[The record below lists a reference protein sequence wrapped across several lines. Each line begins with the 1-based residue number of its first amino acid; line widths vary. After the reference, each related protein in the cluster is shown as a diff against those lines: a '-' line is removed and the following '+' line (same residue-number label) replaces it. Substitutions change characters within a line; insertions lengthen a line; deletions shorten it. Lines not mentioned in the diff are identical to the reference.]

1 MRKCDQTKR
10 KKKSMFASWESEFFY
25 TGMRQLYT
33 TQPDGSKM
41 LQNHRKHFGNHA
53 KCMDDA
59 SLCCAK

>member
-1 MRKCDQTKR
+1 MRSNKT
-10 KKKSMFASWESEFFY
+10 KKKIQCSHLGRVNFFY
-25 TGMRQLYT
+25 TDMRQLYT
-33 TQPDGSKM
+33 AQPDGSKM